1 MTESARG
8 VWILAEH
15 REGELEEISF
25 ELACEGRRLAD
36 KMGEE
41 LCAVLVG
48 HNVSSLANG
57 LAPHGIEKVYVVE
70 NERLTNYTTDAYAA
84 ILSDLIRQHTPSL
97 VMFGET
103 STGGDLAPRLA
114 TRLKTCLVSDCAVLT
129 VTEQGKLTMSKP
141 TYGGRFYTTVVC
153 TSAKPRLV
161 TIRPGTV
168 GLGKIDKSR
177 RAEIIRVD
185 APVAPENIRT
195 RVRGRIR
202 ADPKTVDVSEAQIV
216 VAGGRGAVT
225 ANSFDM
231 VWKLADLLGGS
242 VGGTRPAVDSGCIP
256 LERQIG
262 QSGKTISPRLYI
274 ACGISGQVHH
284 TVGIKDSKT
293 IIAIDKDRNAPIF
306 KMADLGVVADLSEM
320 FPAIIHAVEDFRR
333 KSQKPVIGG
342 TAL

>member
-1 MTESARG
+1 
-8 VWILAEH
+8 
-15 REGELEEISF
+15 
-25 ELACEGRRLAD
+25 
-36 KMGEE
+36 
-41 LCAVLVG
+41 
-48 HNVSSLANG
+48 
-57 LAPHGIEKVYVVE
+57 
-70 NERLTNYTTDAYAA
+70 
-84 ILSDLIRQHTPSL
+84 
-97 VMFGET
+97 
-103 STGGDLAPRLA
+103 
-114 TRLKTCLVSDCAVLT
+114 
-129 VTEQGKLTMSKP
+129 
-141 TYGGRFYTTVVC
+141 
-153 TSAKPRLV
+153 
-161 TIRPGTV
+161 V

-225 ANSFDM
+225 ADSFDM